1 VGFIRKFM
9 SLKDKQLFEINFNVD
24 ELNMVLGALGE
35 LPAKASMSLIMNIQ
49 QQAQKQDQMPSQ
61 PVVEEVEES

>member
-1 VGFIRKFM
+1 MNHTLTFTT
-9 SLKDKQLFEINFNVD
+9 D
-24 ELNMVLGALGE
+24 ELNLILGALGE
-35 LPAKASMSLIMNIQ
+35 LPAKASMNLIMNIQ

>member
-1 VGFIRKFM
+1 M
-9 SLKDKQLFEINFNVD
+9 SDKTFNITFTLD

-49 QQAQKQDQMPSQ
+49 QQAQQQGQ
-61 PVVEEVEES
+61 QAEPVVEEVEES

>member
-1 VGFIRKFM
+1 M
-9 SLKDKQLFEINFNVD
+9 SLQDKKLFELNLTLED
-24 ELNMVLGALGE
+24 LNMVLGALGE

>member
-1 VGFIRKFM
+1 M
-9 SLKDKQLFEINFNVD
+9 SDKTFNINFTID

-49 QQAQKQDQMPSQ
+49 QQAQQQGQQPQQ
-61 PVVEEVEES
+61 PVEPQPVEAEPVEES

>member
-1 VGFIRKFM
+1 
-9 SLKDKQLFEINFNVD
+9 
-24 ELNMVLGALGE
+24 MVLGALGE

-49 QQAQKQDQMPSQ
+49 QQAQQQDQMPSQ

>member
-1 VGFIRKFM
+1 M
-9 SLKDKQLFEINFNVD
+9 SDKTFNINFTID

-49 QQAQKQDQMPSQ
+49 QQAQQQGQ
-61 PVVEEVEES
+61 QAEPVVEEVEES

>member
-1 VGFIRKFM
+1 M
-9 SLKDKQLFEINFNVD
+9 SDKTFNINFTID

-49 QQAQKQDQMPSQ
+49 QQAQKQNQMPSP
-61 PVVEEVEES
+61 PVEAEPDDE